1 MAINRRQKAN
11 CIVCSLINQNV
22 QAAPSNVKAE
32 IFAVKIV
39 RLFLCFV
46 QYFCQLQMQ
55 KMLTAQNVNKF
66 SSSAEAALQSHVA
79 AAVNR
84 QRDLCH

>member
-1 MAINRRQKAN
+1 MSKQKYLLLKLLN
-11 CIVCSLINQNV
+11 
-22 QAAPSNVKAE
+22 
-32 IFAVKIV
+32 F
-39 RLFLCFV
+39 FV
-46 QYFCQLQMQ
+46 WPQYFCQLQMQ